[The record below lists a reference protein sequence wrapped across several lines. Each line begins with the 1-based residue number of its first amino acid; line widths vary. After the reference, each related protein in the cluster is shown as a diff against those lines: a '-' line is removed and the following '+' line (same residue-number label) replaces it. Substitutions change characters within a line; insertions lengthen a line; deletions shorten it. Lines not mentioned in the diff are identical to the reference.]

1 MPRRQ
6 AAASSNAPRASPS
19 AAAAAPTPAAAAPPQ
34 PAAGNTVRNI
44 AVITLVIG
52 GPYAAYLGYMWLHL
66 QSGFLRSPVATDSAR
81 QLLIVG
87 TQSSG
92 TTGTADGLQ
101 RLGLEVSHESSD
113 ATWSFARDGTVSW
126 LHGLRFLRRPS
137 DVEDHAASISALCA
151 TFRPS
156 MGFHPAMFRVPRR
169 GCSYRSKWDGC
180 WRAECI
186 DIVAAE
192 WGCALAEGGARCETP
207 FAASL
212 LQVRHPLRTI
222 ESLAVKFCPSLDNA
236 AHPHL
241 SAFLRAILPEAG
253 RPAGAGSCLETMGWF
268 WARYNAAMLDAHEA
282 RVFISR
288 TSAPVTLPC
297 VHVP

>member
-1 MPRRQ
+1 MASRAALPSSAVRRRRARGVHQRAVRHLQAEHGLPPRHVREPRR
-6 AAASSNAPRASPS
+6 S
-19 AAAAAPTPAAAAPPQ
+19 
-34 PAAGNTVRNI
+34 
-44 AVITLVIG
+44 
-52 GPYAAYLGYMWLHL
+52 
-66 QSGFLRSPVATDSAR
+66 
-81 QLLIVG
+81 
-87 TQSSG
+87 
-92 TTGTADGLQ
+92 
-101 RLGLEVSHESSD
+101 
-113 ATWSFARDGTVSW
+113 
-126 LHGLRFLRRPS
+126 
-137 DVEDHAASISALCA
+137 
-151 TFRPS
+151 
-156 MGFHPAMFRVPRR
+156 
-169 GCSYRSKWDGC
+169 CSYRSKWDGC

-253 RPAGAGSCLETMGWF
+253 WPVGAGSCLETMGWF

-282 RVFISR
+282 RASYPK
-288 TSAPVTLPC
+288 ALP
-297 VHVP
+297 

>member
-1 MPRRQ
+1 
-6 AAASSNAPRASPS
+6 
-19 AAAAAPTPAAAAPPQ
+19 
-34 PAAGNTVRNI
+34 
-44 AVITLVIG
+44 
-52 GPYAAYLGYMWLHL
+52 MWLHL

-92 TTGTADGLQ
+92 TTGTADELQ

-126 LHGLRFLRRPS
+126 LHGLRFLPRPS
-137 DVEDHAASISALCA
+137 DVDEHAASISALCA

-192 WGCALAEGGARCETP
+192 WSCALAEGGARCETP

-241 SAFLRAILPEAG
+241 TAFLRAILPGAG
-253 RPAGAGSCLETMGWF
+253 WPVGAGSCLETMGWF

-282 RVFISR
+282 RALAE
-288 TSAPVTLPC
+288 SAPETLPC